1 MIDTSRRTML
11 VGGALTAMAH
21 AAGCTHTTA
30 SFDRYLGAYYYA
42 FPIYEMARTAW
53 AAAGPT
59 PQRPAQRFNTVQ
71 QRRTL
76 TDHTGRNITTPNNDT
91 VYSSARLDLSDG
103 PVLLS
108 IPTVRDR
115 YFSVAFMNAFSDNF
129 AYVGTRATGGEGGP
143 TLVAGRSWRGEVP
156 VGARLI
162 RSDTDDVWM
171 LARILVDGVDDLPA
185 ANAVQD
191 QIRIVDA
198 PPPRLPPV
206 APTNADDLE
215 NLLAVVNAAL
225 ARASLTDPVGSRAHV
240 FAATGLRPGDLNAWN
255 GLSAI
260 EQESWRQAAAQGQ
273 ATLRTG
279 FTLRGETFSGW
290 HYPPPGVGSSS
301 GADDVRAA
309 VALSGLAALEVEEAT
324 YARADADA
332 AGQPL
337 NGQHRYS
344 LTIPPDVPASAFWS
358 LSMYQLEPD
367 ARLFFTENSINRF
380 SIGDRT
386 PGITR
391 NADGSMTIAL
401 QADAPTDT
409 ANWLP
414 APRGPFVITFR
425 AYLPQAPLL
434 TRAWRLPAVERRA

>member
-1 MIDTSRRTML
+1 MIDTSRRTL
-11 VGGALTAMAH
+11 LAGGALAALAH
-21 AAGCTHTTA
+21 AAGCAHSA
-30 SFDRYLGAYYYA
+30 SPSDPYLDAYYYA

-59 PQRPAQRFNTVQ
+59 PQRPAHRFNTVQ

-76 TDHTGRNITTPNNDT
+76 TDHTGRNVTTPNNDT
-91 VYSSARLDLSDG
+91 VYCSARLDLSNG
-103 PVLLS
+103 PVLVS

-115 YFSVAFMNAFSDNF
+115 YFSVAFMNAYTDNF

-143 TLVAGRSWRGEVP
+143 TLVAGSSWRGEAP
-156 VGARLI
+156 AGTRLI
-162 RSDTDDVWM
+162 RSDTNDVWM
-171 LARILVDGVDDLPA
+171 LARILVTGVDDLPA
-185 ANAVQD
+185 ANAVQE
-191 QIRIVDA
+191 QIRILDA
-198 PPPRLPPV
+198 PAPTLPPV

-215 NLLAVVNAAL
+215 NFLAVVNATL
-225 ARASLTDPVGSRAHV
+225 ARASLADPVGNRARNFAHV
-240 FAATGLRPGDLNAWN
+240 GLRPGDLNAWSS
-255 GLSAI
+255 LSPAQ
-260 EQESWRQAAAQGQ
+260 QERWRQAAAQGQ

-279 FTLRGETFSGW
+279 FTLRGETLSGW
-290 HYPPPGVGSSS
+290 HYPPPGVGSKS

-324 YARADADA
+324 YARADTDS
-332 AGQPL
+332 AGAPL
-337 NGQHRYS
+337 NGAHRYT
-344 LTIPPDVPASAFWS
+344 LTIPPNVPASAFWS

-367 ARLFFTENSINRF
+367 ARLFFTENPINRF

-386 PGITR
+386 PGIAR

-425 AYLPQAPLL
+425 AYLPQPAMLNHS
-434 TRAWRLPAVERRA
+434 WRLPAVQRAT

>member
-1 MIDTSRRTML
+1 MIDTSRRTL
-11 VGGALTAMAH
+11 LAGGALAALAH
-21 AAGCTHTTA
+21 AAGCAHSA
-30 SFDRYLGAYYYA
+30 SPSDPYLDAYYYA

-59 PQRPAQRFNTVQ
+59 PQRPAHRFNTVQ

-76 TDHTGRNITTPNNDT
+76 TDHTGRNVTTPNNDT
-91 VYSSARLDLSDG
+91 VYCSARLDLSNG
-103 PVLLS
+103 PVLVS

-115 YFSVAFMNAFSDNF
+115 YFSVAFMNAYTDNF

-143 TLVAGRSWRGEVP
+143 TLVAGSSWRGEAP
-156 VGARLI
+156 AGTRLI
-162 RSDTDDVWM
+162 RSDTNDVWM
-171 LARILVDGVDDLPA
+171 LARILVTGVDDLPA
-185 ANAVQD
+185 ANAVQE
-191 QIRIVDA
+191 QIRILDA
-198 PPPRLPPV
+198 PAPTLPPV

-215 NLLAVVNAAL
+215 NFLAVVNATL
-225 ARASLTDPVGSRAHV
+225 ARASLADPVGNRARNFAHV
-240 FAATGLRPGDLNAWN
+240 GLRPGDLNAWSS
-255 GLSAI
+255 LSPAQ
-260 EQESWRQAAAQGQ
+260 QERWRQAAAQGQ

-279 FTLRGETFSGW
+279 FTLRGETLSGW
-290 HYPPPGVGSSS
+290 HYPPPGVGSQS

-324 YARADADA
+324 YARADTDA
-332 AGQPL
+332 AGAPL
-337 NGQHRYS
+337 NGAHRYT
-344 LTIPPDVPASAFWS
+344 LTIPPNVPASAFWS

-367 ARLFFTENSINRF
+367 ARLFFTENPINRF

-386 PGITR
+386 PGIAR
-391 NADGSMTIAL
+391 NADDSMTIAL

-425 AYLPQAPLL
+425 AYLPQPAMLNHS
-434 TRAWRLPAVERRA
+434 WRLPAVQRAT